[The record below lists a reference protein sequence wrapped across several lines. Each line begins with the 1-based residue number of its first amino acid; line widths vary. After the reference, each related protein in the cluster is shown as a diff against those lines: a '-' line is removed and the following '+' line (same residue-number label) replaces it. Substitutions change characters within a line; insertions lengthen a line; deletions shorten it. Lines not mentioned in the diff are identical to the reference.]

1 MSKARLLTLPYEY
14 KPGKWRVKVLINGRR
29 INHSVTL
36 IQADQIRHKYEAAF
50 TANQRQ
56 SS

>member
-1 MSKARLLTLPYEY
+1 MSQARLLTLPYEY

-29 INHSVTL
+29 INHSVTT
-36 IQADQIRHKYEAAF
+36 IQADQIRQKYEAAF
-50 TANQRQ
+50 KGNQGQ